1 MRKGVYYSK
10 RAFRV
15 HAEDLPHFTVRVEI
29 SRKALP
35 KAG

>member
-15 HAEDLPHFTVRVEI
+15 HAEDLAHFTVRVET
-29 SRKALP
+29 SHTA
-35 KAG
+35 